1 MPPRR
6 CPFCDI
12 AATHPPT
19 PTSAYL
25 PRPDQESQPTIPPST
40 STLSPGEEGHAFLVL
55 STKYVLAFL
64 DIMPLTAG
72 HLLVVPREHHGKLSE
87 VGVRISRE
95 VGAIIQLTN
104 LCMYRLSIQDINR
117 VAQLGQ
123 WLPILS
129 RAVMRTIFGEST
141 EANPNTD
148 ESWNWNVVQN
158 NGILPIAFIPSYLIY
173 LRSHNLYGVESNVIL
188 QAWAPH
194 KSSHTCTS
202 TSCLDRPSVR
212 RVHLRR

>member
-25 PRPDQESQPTIPPST
+25 PRPNQQPRPTTPPST

-95 VGAIIQLTN
+95 VGPIINQPICVYTAVMYNVLT
-104 LCMYRLSIQDINR
+104 
-117 VAQLGQ
+117 VVQLGQ

-158 NGILPIAFIPSYLIY
+158 NGMLSIAFIPSQ
-173 LRSHNLYGVESNVIL
+173 SNLLLVI
-188 QAWAPH
+188 
-194 KSSHTCTS
+194 
-202 TSCLDRPSVR
+202 R
-212 RVHLRR
+212 R